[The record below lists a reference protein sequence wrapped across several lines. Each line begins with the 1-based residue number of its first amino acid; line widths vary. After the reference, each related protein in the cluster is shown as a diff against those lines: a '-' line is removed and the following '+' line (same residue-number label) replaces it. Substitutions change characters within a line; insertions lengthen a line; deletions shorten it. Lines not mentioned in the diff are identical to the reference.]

1 MTDINGLIIGRLI
14 NPKDFLICYN
24 IVLFMILFLLYSLQI
39 LQAERDDQMF
49 PDEVDTP
56 LDVPARVRFAK

>member
-1 MTDINGLIIGRLI
+1 
-14 NPKDFLICYN
+14 
-24 IVLFMILFLLYSLQI
+24 MILFLLYSLQI

>member
-1 MTDINGLIIGRLI
+1 MIDINGLIIGRLI

-24 IVLFMILFLLYSLQI
+24 IVLYMILFLLYRLQI